1 MSGIN
6 PVAIALIVGGGI
18 LGGLFTTPMKW
29 MPSWEWENQWAVYSV
44 FGMLVWPWALVF
56 STVPD
61 VWQIYADSDTDDI
74 LLTALFGAGW
84 GLGSTLFGIGTAAVG
99 NSLGFS
105 IILGLTATLG
115 SVIVM
120 VALHRD
126 ALLTPVGVYNLVGLA
141 ITVLGLA
148 GCGYAGMRKEREQ
161 AAAEASQRLLKI
173 EEPQEEG
180 GGGPQLGFCAGMVIC
195 LLSGALSPMLNLA
208 LAFGNDGTA
217 VPGGG
222 MQEQATHE
230 MQMHGVT
237 HTAQIRYSNNP
248 TWCIGVGA
256 GFFVNIGYCCY
267 KLTANGSWGNFLPDS
282 CLRSRTGAA
291 SLQDHG
297 PRDRAWSAYAL
308 APWYYASPHGAMN
321 WIYTIIMG
329 LLWYGGNV
337 MYGIGSNMLGD
348 LGDAVGWP
356 VFIVCMVMTGNI
368 SG

>member
-6 PVAIALIVGGGI
+6 PGAIALIVGGGI

-29 MPSWEWENQWAVYSV
+29 MPSWEWENQWAVYSL

-61 VWQIYADSDTDDI
+61 VWQIYADSDTNDI

-126 ALLTPVGVYNLVGLA
+126 ALLTPVGVYNLVGLG

-161 AAAEASQRLLKI
+161 AAAEASLRLLKI

-208 LAFGNDGTA
+208 LAFGNDGNA

-282 CLRSRTGAA
+282 CLRSRGAA
-291 SLQDHG
+291 SLQDH
-297 PRDRAWSAYAL
+297 PKRDKAWSAYAL
-308 APWYYASPHGAMN
+308 APWYHASPHGAMN

-356 VFIVCMVMTGNI
+356 VFIVCMVMTGNV